1 MSAKLIPAAT
11 WAAARM
17 DPPPSGQMLRRWCR
31 AGKIPGAVRM
41 GREWR
46 VPADAEYCAK
56 PEPENAKLLE
66 LIYGRGNQAA

>member
-1 MSAKLIPAAT
+1 MSAKLIPATT

-17 DPPPSGQMLRRWCR
+17 DPPPSGQILRRWCR

-46 VPADAEYCAK
+46 VPANAEYCATA
-56 PEPENAKLLE
+56 PAKDTKLME
-66 LIYGRGNQAA
+66 LIYGRGRKAA